1 MNKRAG
7 CTLALLL
14 LFLSGAEAFADSG
27 AAVGWSV
34 IANGGAPSSEGT
46 VMLNDTFGQSIA
58 GPATSGSAGLNAG
71 YWAACVAAAAVAP
84 TVSVAK
90 NGVDVALS
98 WTVNA
103 TNAQYEVW
111 ASENPYLDPA
121 NPGNVTPSIASAPS
135 YTDQGA
141 AISLSSHYYV
151 VRGLNGCGAASG
163 DSNRT
168 GAFVFELAKETS

>member
-14 LFLSGAEAFADSG
+14 VFLSGASAFADSG

-34 IANGGAPSSEGT
+34 IANGGAPSSGGT

-71 YWAACVAAAAVAP
+71 YWAACAAAAAVAP
-84 TVSVAK
+84 TVSAEK
-90 NGVDVALS
+90 GGLDVALS

-103 TNAQYEVW
+103 TNAQHQVW
-111 ASENPYLDPA
+111 VSENPYLDPA
-121 NPGNVTPSIASAPS
+121 NPGNVTPSITTSTS
-135 YTDQGA
+135 YTDQSA
-141 AISLSSHYYV
+141 ATSLTSHYYA

-168 GAFVFELAKETS
+168 GAFAFELTKETS